1 MTTEKFKHLENIL
14 KESDDFS
21 EIFDYFLT
29 NFAEQPAFTQQSKK
43 FKSPLIKELVSQA
56 SAQIFNK
63 IPIQITNLLL
73 LNHERFGIIH
83 GAGWVE
89 AKLFNVFY
97 CKRINKGLLVIT
109 TGKSTEMA
117 RITPTPAK
125 PTEQLG
131 EDFIESVEE
140 FSKHFKHQFPN

>member
-1 MTTEKFKHLENIL
+1 MTTEKSKHLENIL
-14 KESDDFS
+14 KDGDNFA

-29 NFAEQPAFTQQSKK
+29 HFAEQPAFTQQSKK

-73 LNHERFGIIH
+73 LNHERLGIIH

-109 TGKSTEMA
+109 TGQGTQMA
-117 RITPTPAK
+117 RITPTPIKA
-125 PTEQLG
+125 TELT
-131 EDFIESVEE
+131 EDFIDSVED
-140 FSKHFKHQFPN
+140 FSVHFNQKFPN

>member
-1 MTTEKFKHLENIL
+1 MTTEKLKHLENIL
-14 KESDDFS
+14 KDGDDFA

-73 LNHERFGIIH
+73 LNHEKLGIVH

-97 CKRINKGLLVIT
+97 CKRLNKGLLVIT
-109 TGKSTEMA
+109 TGQGTQMA
-117 RITPTPAK
+117 RITPTPTTN
-125 PTEQLG
+125 TELK
-131 EDFIESVEE
+131 EDFIDSVDG
-140 FSKHFKHQFPN
+140 FSVHFNQKFPN

>member
-1 MTTEKFKHLENIL
+1 MTTEKLKHLESIL
-14 KESDDFS
+14 KDGDDFA

-73 LNHERFGIIH
+73 LNHEKLGIVH

-97 CKRINKGLLVIT
+97 CKRLNKGLLVIT
-109 TGKSTEMA
+109 TGQGTQMA
-117 RITPTPAK
+117 RITPTPTVA
-125 PTEQLG
+125 TEQLK
-131 EDFIESVEE
+131 EDFIDSVGE
-140 FSKHFKHQFPN
+140 FSKHFNQKFPN